1 MSPIGAGSYP
11 QIDRRRSHLKQVRD
25 GCVQKSI
32 PIKIIAGRT
41 RSIKA
46 GHRVGSI
53 HKPGVVTIQI
63 IFEIQLQALRIEVQ
77 LAEVVIAK
85 PTLIEGQARREIP
98 AGIGNERRA
107 DSAVPEKIAMIAI
120 ADKQGIVRVVK
131 RLAGGEGKHLRP
143 WLA

>member
-1 MSPIGAGSYP
+1 MSPIGAASYP
-11 QIDRRRSHLKQVRD
+11 QVDRRRSQLKQVSD
-25 GCVQKSI
+25 ACVQKPI
-32 PIKIIAGRT
+32 PIKIIAGET

-85 PTLIEGQARREIP
+85 PTQIGRASCRE
-98 AGIGNERRA
+98 
-107 DSAVPEKIAMIAI
+107 
-120 ADKQGIVRVVK
+120 RV
-131 RLAGGEGKHLRP
+131 
-143 WLA
+143 